1 MAESNTIKITRLET
15 QMADV
20 STQVSKLDIKVE
32 RVLTKLDDIS
42 DLKNKI
48 ENLEHDM
55 VGLKAKTF
63 RNGWVFPTL
72 SAIAGSVMTFLI
84 IEFLRSK

>member
-32 RVLTKLDDIS
+32 RILTKLDDIS

-48 ENLEHDM
+48 ENLEHDI
-55 VGLKAKTF
+55 VTLKSKTF

-84 IEFLRSK
+84 IEFLRGK